1 MDKKSVKI
9 AMGIV
14 CLALALTITLQLRT
28 MKKETSEVSQ
38 TFTNDELKDSVLQWK
53 EKYEKAVDKL
63 ETTNKQL
70 EKVRT
75 TASSNT
81 SESEE
86 KAKQLK
92 TNNTLLGLTNVKGNG
107 ITITVKDSQ
116 ATVATDDISKY
127 LVHDGD
133 LRELVNELANAGA
146 EAIEINGERIVNSTC
161 ITCAGNVISINGAR
175 VSSPFVI
182 KAIGNQET
190 LYGALTRPG
199 GYVQLLKDQTI
210 PTEVKKVSNIQ
221 IKKFDGTLTDK
232 YMKVRGE

>member
-92 TNNTLLGLTNVKGNG
+92 TNNTLLK
-107 ITITVKDSQ
+107 II
-116 ATVATDDISKY
+116 
-127 LVHDGD
+127 H
-133 LRELVNELANAGA
+133 
-146 EAIEINGERIVNSTC
+146 IN
-161 ITCAGNVISINGAR
+161 
-175 VSSPFVI
+175 
-182 KAIGNQET
+182 
-190 LYGALTRPG
+190 LY
-199 GYVQLLKDQTI
+199 Q
-210 PTEVKKVSNIQ
+210 NI
-221 IKKFDGTLTDK
+221 L
-232 YMKVRGE
+232 